1 MMTTNAESVSLDSS
15 PPPMLPCRDNGPPSL
30 RCLPLYPAPPTPHN
44 PPPRAL
50 QAGTIRGVMMAPLP
64 RVFEDT
70 AVAAGGAVAKGVE
83 TIGGDP
89 FMPDVVTRALQ
100 EASQK
105 LEADVVAPLQRWQ
118 DVHAQLAVSAW
129 RGAGGGV
136 RPGRG
141 GGRWEWNGE
150 GSASEIECV
159 PALVGTLPRRGARA
173 AGARQP
179 APDGGEP
186 VQKVRARAGEELA
199 AATAAAPAAAA
210 TPTAPRLRLP
220 LLSRVDVQRSKLGKK
235 GGSAKREAQLE
246 ESIKHLQ
253 HKQGKM
259 DGEGHSAQ
267 CGEGGTAGGGD
278 REETGRRKGG
288 DREPC
293 RQFVLP
299 ADGSAAS
306 IFQHRPSSPPPPP
319 LQWPASRLWRR
330 RLGCTAT

>member
-1 MMTTNAESVSLDSS
+1 M
-15 PPPMLPCRDNGPPSL
+15 
-30 RCLPLYPAPPTPHN
+30 
-44 PPPRAL
+44 
-50 QAGTIRGVMMAPLP
+50 MMAPLP

-118 DVHAQLAVSAW
+118 DVHAQLTVSA
-129 RGAGGGV
+129 RGGA
-136 RPGRG
+136 

-150 GSASEIECV
+150 GCASEIECV

>member
-1 MMTTNAESVSLDSS
+1 M
-15 PPPMLPCRDNGPPSL
+15 
-30 RCLPLYPAPPTPHN
+30 
-44 PPPRAL
+44 
-50 QAGTIRGVMMAPLP
+50 
-64 RVFEDT
+64 
-70 AVAAGGAVAKGVE
+70 
-83 TIGGDP
+83 
-89 FMPDVVTRALQ
+89 
-100 EASQK
+100 
-105 LEADVVAPLQRWQ
+105 
-118 DVHAQLAVSAW
+118 
-129 RGAGGGV
+129 
-136 RPGRG
+136 
-141 GGRWEWNGE
+141 
-150 GSASEIECV
+150 
-159 PALVGTLPRRGARA
+159 
-173 AGARQP
+173 
-179 APDGGEP
+179 
-186 VQKVRARAGEELA
+186 RARAGEELA
-199 AATAAAPAAAA
+199 AAAVATAAAPAAAA

-306 IFQHRPSSPPPPP
+306 IFQHRPSSPPPPA
-319 LQWPASRLWRR
+319 PAVASQSFVEKEARLHRDLTTLIMDARWLRR
-330 RLGCTAT
+330 YGRRAGGRPRAGSSEWV